1 MCFCRDLIQRKKKK
15 RSVFLVFFFLFR
27 PFFSS
32 SLSFKRYTQTDNE
45 RKEKEQ
51 RHART
56 QPRER
61 DDNNCKRT
69 AAEKQSLSPPLKNY
83 LRKERERERE
93 RKRDRERAKK
103 KARRTSVVLL
113 RETFFFPLREKKSAS
128 LISSLSSHL
137 CWKDYASRAA
147 KRRKKRRR
155 RRRRWWRR
163 W

>member
-1 MCFCRDLIQRKKKK
+1 LIQRKKKK

-51 RHART
+51 RHATT
-56 QPRER
+56 QPR
-61 DDNNCKRT
+61 T
-69 AAEKQSLSPPLKNY
+69 ARRRLQKNSGRKAVSLSSPQKL
-83 LRKERERERE
+83 LAQRERERE
-93 RKRDRERAKK
+93 RKKERQRESKKESAKNFRCVERNVFFSFARKK
-103 KARRTSVVLL
+103 KRISH
-113 RETFFFPLREKKSAS
+113 
-128 LISSLSSHL
+128 LISSHL

-155 RRRRWWRR
+155 RRRWWRR